1 MRLEDSFV
9 VPAPP
14 ADVFATLLDLERVAP
29 CVPGASVL
37 GEEDGVHTVAI
48 KVKVGPMSMQYRGT
62 VEIVE
67 QDPAAHRAVMRVRA
81 KETRGGGTAEANAEV
96 RLAADGDGTS
106 GAIGVDVSLSG
117 KVASMGQG
125 AIQDVSSRIVATFAQ
140 NLATMLEPPP
150 DTAAEPTSEAAA
162 GGAEASSPRPAG
174 VPPEAAALPAGDIVQ
189 AVVAGRLR
197 EPKVAGGLAI
207 VTLLVGYLL
216 GRRSR
221 RPVG

>member
-14 ADVFATLLDLERVAP
+14 DDVFAMLLDLDRVGP

-37 GEEDGVHTVAI
+37 GEEDGIHTVAI
-48 KVKVGPMSMQYRGT
+48 KVKVGPMSMQYRGA

-81 KETRGGGTAEANAEV
+81 KETRGGGTAEARAEI
-96 RLAADGDGTS
+96 RLDADGTGTA
-106 GAIGVDVSLSG
+106 GALAVDVSLSG

-125 AIQDVSSRIVATFAQ
+125 AIQDVSSRIVATFAE
-140 NLATMLEPPP
+140 NLAAMLAPAADPAPADAAPP
-150 DTAAEPTSEAAA
+150 DTD
-162 GGAEASSPRPAG
+162 PAP
-174 VPPEAAALPAGDIVQ
+174 PPEPAALPAGDIVK
-189 AVVAGRLR
+189 AVVVGRLR
-197 EPKVAGGLAI
+197 EPRFAGALIVAA
-207 VTLLVGYLL
+207 LLVGYQA

-221 RPVG
+221 RSVA